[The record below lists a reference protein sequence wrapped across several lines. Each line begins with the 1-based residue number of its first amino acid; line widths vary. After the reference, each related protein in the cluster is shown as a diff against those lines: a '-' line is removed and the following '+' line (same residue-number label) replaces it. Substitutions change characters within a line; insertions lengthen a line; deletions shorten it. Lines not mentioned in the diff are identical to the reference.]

1 MLLTHELHYKN
12 LGQNIAFYRKRR
24 DITQEELAERVNIH
38 NVHLSRI
45 ENGISAASLDT
56 VFAIADALGVEPYKL
71 FQNKE

>member
-1 MLLTHELHYKN
+1 MLLAYESYYKN

-24 DITQEELAERVNIH
+24 EITQEALAERADIH

-45 ENGISAASLDT
+45 ENGTSVASLDT
-56 VFAIADALGVEPYKL
+56 VFAIANALGVEPYKL

>member
-1 MLLTHELHYKN
+1 MLLAYESYYKN

-24 DITQEELAERVNIH
+24 EITQEALAEQADIH

-45 ENGISAASLDT
+45 ENGTSAASLDT
-56 VFAIADALGVEPYKL
+56 VFVIANALGVESYKL

>member
-1 MLLTHELHYKN
+1 MLLIYEPYYRN

-24 DITQEELAERVNIH
+24 DITQETLAEKVDIH

-45 ENGISAASLDT
+45 ENGTSAASLDT
-56 VFAIADALGVEPYKL
+56 IFAIANALDVEPYKL

>member
-1 MLLTHELHYKN
+1 MLLAYESYYKN

-24 DITQEELAERVNIH
+24 EITQEALAEQADIN

-45 ENGISAASLDT
+45 ENGTSFASLDT
-56 VFAIADALGVEPYKL
+56 VFAIANALGVEPYKL